1 MSDGIVIIGSGFA
14 ARQLVK
20 NIRKQDPNI
29 PLTLIAADSMD
40 EYNKPDLSHV
50 VSRGQNA
57 DDLTLQT
64 AGEFAEQ
71 YNLRLFPHTWVS
83 DIDADNQRVKSQD
96 REWRYDKLVLATGAT
111 PFIPP
116 VPGRELMLT
125 LNSQRE
131 YGAAQSQLRDAK
143 RVLIVGGGL
152 IGCEL
157 AMDFCRAGKAVTV
170 VDNSASVLSALMPPE
185 ASSRLQ
191 HRLTD
196 MGVHLMLKTQLESL
210 KQSTDGI
217 RVTFDRQRTVMVD
230 AVVAA
235 AGLRPE
241 TALARH
247 AGLEINRGVVVN
259 SQLQTSHPAIYA
271 LGDCAEIN
279 GMVLPFLQPILLSAM
294 CLGKNLLAQQGELKL
309 PPMLVKVKTP
319 DLPLHLAGDTR
330 REDLTWNIV
339 AAKDGLV
346 AKGVDAENRLRAFV
360 VSEDR
365 MKDAFALLRQLVS

>member
-83 DIDADNQRVKSQD
+83 DIDAEQHLVKSQD

-196 MGVHLMLKTQLESL
+196 MGVDLMLKSQLQGL
-210 KQSTDGI
+210 AQSADGI
-217 RVTFDRQRTVMVD
+217 RVTLDRQRTVTVD

-247 AGLEINRGVVVN
+247 AGLKTHRGVVVN

-330 REDLTWNIV
+330 REDMTWHIV

-346 AKGVDAENRLRAFV
+346 AKGVDAENQLRAFV

-365 MKDAFALLRQLVS
+365 MKDAFALLKQLVS

>member
-1 MSDGIVIIGSGFA
+1 MSEGIVIIGSGFA

-20 NIRKQDPNI
+20 NIRKQDPQV

-50 VSRGQNA
+50 VSRGQSA

-83 DIDADNQRVKSQD
+83 DIDAENQLVKSQD
-96 REWRYDKLVLATGAT
+96 REWRYDKLVLATGAA
-111 PFIPP
+111 PFVPP

-131 YGAAQSQLRDAK
+131 YGAAHSQLRDAR

-157 AMDFCRAGKAVTV
+157 AMDFCRAGKTVTV
-170 VDNSASVLSALMPPE
+170 VDHAASVLSALMPPE
-185 ASSRLQ
+185 VSSRLQ
-191 HRLTD
+191 HRMTG
-196 MGVHLMLKTQLESL
+196 MGIHLLLQTGLAGLE
-210 KQSTDGI
+210 QQADGI
-217 RVTFDRQRTVMVD
+217 HVALAGERSTVVD

-235 AGLRPE
+235 VGLRPE

-247 AGLEINRGVVVN
+247 AGVEIQRGVVVN
-259 SQLQTSHPAIYA
+259 RQLQTSHPAIYA
-271 LGDCAEIN
+271 LGDCAEID
-279 GMVLPFLQPILLSAM
+279 GKVLPFLQPIMLSAM
-294 CLGKNLLAQQGELKL
+294 CLSKNLLGQSGELRL

-319 DLPLHLAGDTR
+319 DLPLHLAGETQRD
-330 REDLTWNIV
+330 DLTWNIV

-346 AKGVDAENRLRAFV
+346 AKGIDADNQLRAFV

-365 MKDAFALLRQLVS
+365 MKDAFALLKQLVS